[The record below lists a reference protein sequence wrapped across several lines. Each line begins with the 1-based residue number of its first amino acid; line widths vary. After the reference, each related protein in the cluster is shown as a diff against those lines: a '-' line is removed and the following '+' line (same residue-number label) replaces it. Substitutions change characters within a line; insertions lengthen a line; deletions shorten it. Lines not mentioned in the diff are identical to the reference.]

1 MKKGDAE
8 RDAGPDETF
17 LQRWSR
23 EKSRAR
29 TEAGTDGSG
38 TAVQPDAQAEPGAAS
53 DAGPVEPVEL
63 PSIDDLGPDS
73 DYSAF
78 MAPEVDSGLRR
89 LALRKL
95 FQSPKFNV
103 LDGLDDY
110 CDDFTQ
116 FPPLGAIV
124 TADMRHQLERAAKA
138 AMERLERATE
148 PDVPSDAQ
156 VRVGRSEN
164 STTPAVEGPET
175 DVDDELA

>member
-1 MKKGDAE
+1 MKKGEAG
-8 RDAGPDETF
+8 RDAAPDESF

-23 EKSRAR
+23 EKARAR
-29 TEAGTDGSG
+29 TEAGTDAAG
-38 TAVQPDAQAEPGAAS
+38 TAVDPGAQAEPGAAT
-53 DAGPVEPVEL
+53 DAEPVEL

-78 MAPEVDSGLRR
+78 MAPDVDAGLRR
-89 LALRKL
+89 IALRKL

-138 AMERLERATE
+138 AMERLERETE
-148 PDVPSDAQ
+148 PEVPPDAAT
-156 VRVGRSEN
+156 RIGRSEN
-164 STTPAVEGPET
+164 SSTPAVEGPKT
-175 DVDDELA
+175 DVDDEPA

>member
-1 MKKGDAE
+1 MKKGEAE
-8 RDAGPDETF
+8 RDAASDESF

-23 EKSRAR
+23 EKARAR
-29 TEAGTDGSG
+29 AEAGSDVAR
-38 TAVQPDAQAEPGAAS
+38 TAGQPAADAEPVAAT
-53 DAGPVEPVEL
+53 DAAPAEPAEL
-63 PSIDDLGPDS
+63 PSIDDLGPES

-78 MAPEVDSGLRR
+78 MAPEVDAGLRR

-95 FQSPKFNV
+95 FRSPKFNV

-138 AMERLERATE
+138 AMDQLEHETE
-148 PDVPSDAQ
+148 PDVQPDAP
-156 VRVGRSEN
+156 VRVGRGEN
-164 STTPAVEGPET
+164 SEPPAVEGPDT
-175 DVDDELA
+175 DADDELA